1 MIKKLNLKN
10 DVIFKAF
17 FGKKG
22 NEEFLIDF
30 LNSLLKIEIKEIK
43 IREEVNLEKL
53 RNEEKGGRLDLQAE
67 LNSGI
72 VVNIE
77 LQIRNEKNIENRSL
91 IYAAKTISRE
101 TKKGTKYENI
111 NRVIMIN
118 ILDYKLLPYEEY
130 VSDTVTVLE
139 KHREYEVI
147 EGIKW
152 YFIELP
158 KFRKAKPDMNE
169 KLNQWLAFIDDK
181 NRGLIDMAEKRN
193 KTIEKARVEMT
204 YLTGDEELERLAELR
219 EKWAMD
225 YDSGISSA
233 REEGIREGR
242 KEGREEGRKVE
253 QEKIV
258 KRLLEKNMEIEEIA
272 NIVNLTKEEV
282 LEIKE
287 KMVKK

>member
-181 NRGLIDMAEKRN
+181 NRGLIEMAEKRN

-282 LEIKE
+282 LEIKK

>member
-181 NRGLIDMAEKRN
+181 NRGLIEMAEKRN

-225 YDSGISSA
+225 YDSGISNA
-233 REEGIREGR
+233 RE
-242 KEGREEGRKVE
+242 EGREEGRKVE